1 MLIAVC
7 DDEKIIR
14 EKLTDALYGFFG
26 RLDLTCKEYADGE
39 ELLSD
44 IKKGVRPEA
53 LFLDIEMPVLDG
65 MSTAVKL
72 RELDIDIP
80 VIFLTSHTE
89 MAMDG
94 YEVAAFRF
102 LGKPVDED
110 KLYKTLS
117 DLKEKLIGGK
127 HIVIRYEGEDV
138 VVPVDDIV
146 YIEAQNNSIRIV
158 LSKREYTIRGKLADI
173 KKQLSLI
180 TDSFYRIHR
189 GYVVNLRHVKK
200 HHSNEV
206 IVSKDTALPLSRS
219 SMADFKIKLL
229 EYVRNSAR

>member
-94 YEVAAFRF
+94 YEVSAFRF

-110 KLYKTLS
+110 KLNKTLS
-117 DLKEKLIGGK
+117 DLKEKLVGGK
-127 HIVIRYEGEDV
+127 HIVIRYDGEDI

-173 KKQLSLI
+173 KN
-180 TDSFYRIHR
+180 SF
-189 GYVVNLRHVKK
+189 
-200 HHSNEV
+200 
-206 IVSKDTALPLSRS
+206 P
-219 SMADFKIKLL
+219 
-229 EYVRNSAR
+229 